1 MTPPGGDVVSADQT
15 AVGAIPRLQDMAVP
29 ILIACFPLAWL
40 VFFNKTFYW
49 DWNTH
54 LWMLA
59 YTGEYFRHHFWFPAT
74 FNTREVIGIT
84 YPPFYG
90 TLFYPIAGMLSAVTG
105 AAVAMRLIAV
115 ALFSLQAAQVAKL
128 VRSVYPGRRVAWS
141 VAAIVACAVYP
152 LTNLYNRNAILEF
165 MAASMLVSACT
176 LWLRAMIAARHPAAL
191 AWASSAW
198 MLLALSAGAH
208 PITGVLGGVFFSALL
223 VGGFLG
229 SGDRRTFIVRT
240 ACHAVL
246 FLLVLSPWLYAT
258 LRFQRDMSIAR
269 YLTSVVVQTDAF
281 DAWWIRL
288 LPFPFDIR
296 PLKAERL
303 FDVSTPYL
311 DAQINFG
318 LLTLVCF
325 LAFQV
330 WSRIRRR
337 QMTLT
342 REVSA
347 AGGCLS
353 IFALIL
359 FGSVSPDVWR
369 HLPSSF
375 GFFQF
380 ACRLVNYCDLSLLLA
395 AVALLSALRPYHAE
409 LRVPLYICLTAGV
422 VLMGQG
428 VLVKFS
434 HVAAIQHDGVLPG
447 IGISGERDALLSLT
461 PTLPWEDFSVVTGLA
476 GVLPDAPTVKLVP
489 LGRRHFGEA
498 ETVVFSP
505 QSETVLTNI
514 QAFPWNRVVLD
525 GRELSPAETFT
536 THRFLSF
543 RLEPDDLS
551 LRHLVGY
558 RFAPDRLYTVLRATS
573 GVVLV
578 GWAAGL
584 PVLAWRGHRR
594 TPRPVIR
601 ARFTDANG

>member
-1 MTPPGGDVVSADQT
+1 MTPPWRDVVTADRI
-15 AVGAIPRLQDMAVP
+15 AVAAINRLQEIVVP
-29 ILIACFPLAWL
+29 ILIACFPLSWL
-40 VFFNKTFYW
+40 AFFNKTFYT
-49 DWNTH
+49 DWNRH

-59 YTGEYFRHHFWFPAT
+59 YTGEYFRHHFWFPPT

-105 AAVAMRLIAV
+105 AAIAMRLIALAV
-115 ALFSLQAAQVAKL
+115 FSLQAVQVTKL
-128 VRSVYPGRRVAWS
+128 VRSVYPGRSVAWS
-141 VAAIVACAVYP
+141 VAAIVSCAVYP

-165 MAASMLVSACT
+165 MAASMLVSACA
-176 LWLRAMIAARHPAAL
+176 LWLRAMIAPHHRAAL
-191 AWASSAW
+191 VRASSAW

-208 PITGVLGGVFFSALL
+208 PITAVLGGVFFSALL
-223 VGGFLG
+223 VGGFIG
-229 SGDRRTFIVRT
+229 AVGRRAFVVRT
-240 ACHAVL
+240 VCLAVL

-258 LRFQRDMSIAR
+258 VKFQGDMWIAGS
-269 YLTSVVVQTDAF
+269 LTSVRVWVDSF

-296 PLKAERL
+296 PLKADRL

-325 LAFQV
+325 LVFQV
-330 WSRIRRR
+330 WSRIRRH

-342 REVSA
+342 SEVSA
-347 AGGCLS
+347 AGACLI
-353 IFALIL
+353 IFALVL
-359 FGSVSPDVWR
+359 YGSVSPGVWK

-409 LRVPLYICLTAGV
+409 LRVPLSICLTASV

-434 HVAAIQHDGVLPG
+434 HVAAIQRDGVLPG
-447 IGISGERDALLSLT
+447 IGISGERDALLNLAA
-461 PTLPWEDFSVVTGLA
+461 TLPWADFSVTTGLA

-489 LGRRHFGEA
+489 MGGRHFGKA
-498 ETVVFSP
+498 QPVVISP
-505 QSETVLTNI
+505 QAVVLTTNV
-514 QAFPWNRVVLD
+514 QAFPWNRIILD

-536 THRFLSF
+536 TQRFLSF
-543 RLEPDDLS
+543 KLEPGDLS
-551 LRHLVGY
+551 FPHLVGY
-558 RFAPDRLYTVLRATS
+558 RFAPDRLYTVLRVTS

-584 PVLAWRGHRR
+584 LVLVWRGRR
-594 TPRPVIR
+594 RFFRPVIR
-601 ARFTDANG
+601 TVGE